1 MFRTMRFVGTVALV
15 VCLPAILA
23 LGWWQRDYL
32 MGWYLAHQ
40 LVMAKPEEKNHLV
53 ESLSKLGEHAQYPL
67 LDYLETSDAKS
78 APDLCFAIGA
88 MMDHWGGL
96 KSKAS
101 QEFYHHLARRF
112 QNLPDDAKTEVLRLM
127 LRMDDSQARE
137 FTPAKDLSGGTRWIL
152 GIVAKDGKA
161 PALHASV
168 SIVAEILK
176 TSPDREFQAICADI
190 VSRAIQAGDEDTKVR
205 AIQLAIQPETG
216 MVDLTVQALQD
227 PSVQVRKSAMLAC
240 APALESIS
248 VDVLLPSLHDTD
260 SEIRS
265 LCETALGARG
275 LRPEHIKLGKLITD
289 SNPAKRLE
297 VLDYMLED
305 PELDQSVW
313 LRKLSH
319 DPSAAVR
326 VGALRA
332 MAAQTTVDMSDRI
345 DQMSRTD
352 PSKTVVELASY
363 YQKMARKVQAAETS
377 TTLINQ

>member
-1 MFRTMRFVGTVALV
+1 M
-15 VCLPAILA
+15 
-23 LGWWQRDYL
+23 
-32 MGWYLAHQ
+32 
-40 LVMAKPEEKNHLV
+40 
-53 ESLSKLGEHAQYPL
+53 
-67 LDYLETSDAKS
+67 
-78 APDLCFAIGA
+78 
-88 MMDHWGGL
+88 
-96 KSKAS
+96 
-101 QEFYHHLARRF
+101 
-112 QNLPDDAKTEVLRLM
+112 
-127 LRMDDSQARE
+127 
-137 FTPAKDLSGGTRWIL
+137 
-152 GIVAKDGKA
+152 
-161 PALHASV
+161 
-168 SIVAEILK
+168 
-176 TSPDREFQAICADI
+176 
-190 VSRAIQAGDEDTKVR
+190 
-205 AIQLAIQPETG
+205 
-216 MVDLTVQALQD
+216 
-227 PSVQVRKSAMLAC
+227 
-240 APALESIS
+240 
-248 VDVLLPSLHDTD
+248 DVLLPSLHDTD

-289 SNPAKRLE
+289 SNPARRLE

-332 MAAQTTVDMSDRI
+332 MAAQTNVDMSDRI